1 MPNSSTRPRVGSDFH
16 RHEADLVDDLIGHLP
31 AYVKRTSKTCTIH
44 REVSVGR
51 SVADVVVALMPENLV
66 RIPPTLSVQDSV
78 IVGALR
84 SNGSTRIDLLE
95 RLCGMPPM
103 SLRRGIIDRLQNAR
117 VVSRGQGG
125 LVSLGRWCRSGMLIA
140 IEAKLTKWLDA
151 LEQARAYRQ
160 FADQVYVALP
170 ADRVQPALKARA
182 MFEHNSV
189 GLLSVNGDIQCKIR
203 AKSLSMHNWRR
214 EFVYS
219 RLVRVA
225 ARGATSSASD

>member
-1 MPNSSTRPRVGSDFH
+1 M
-16 RHEADLVDDLIGHLP
+16 
-31 AYVKRTSKTCTIH
+31 
-44 REVSVGR
+44 
-51 SVADVVVALMPENLV
+51 
-66 RIPPTLSVQDSV
+66 
-78 IVGALR
+78 
-84 SNGSTRIDLLE
+84 
-95 RLCGMPPM
+95 
-103 SLRRGIIDRLQNAR
+103 
-117 VVSRGQGG
+117 
-125 LVSLGRWCRSGMLIA
+125 SLGRWCRSGMLIA

-170 ADRVQPALKARA
+170 ADRVQPALKARV
-182 MFEHNSV
+182 MFERNSV
-189 GLLSVNGDIQCKIR
+189 GLLSVNGDIQCEIR